1 MYLEYAAYFPNRSGA
16 EVVYL
21 EQAFPRP
28 IYFFPLAFAVQT
40 VIFSFSSGNAI
51 VLAQYLFRINGHTP
65 SAWELKGTAVA
76 GYTVAVLLLTFHTR
90 AGFLLSNGIG
100 IVKVITLIL

>member
-1 MYLEYAAYFPNRSGA
+1 MLYWPLGFLISLSSLTVYLEYAAYFPNRSGA

-28 IYFFPLAFAVQT
+28 IYFFPLAFAAQT

-51 VLAQYLFRINGHTP
+51 GRSSSI
-65 SAWELKGTAVA
+65 
-76 GYTVAVLLLTFHTR
+76 
-90 AGFLLSNGIG
+90 I
-100 IVKVITLIL
+100 

>member
-1 MYLEYAAYFPNRSGA
+1 MDWLTF
-16 EVVYL
+16 
-21 EQAFPRP
+21 RP
-28 IYFFPLAFAVQT
+28 V
-40 VIFSFSSGNAI
+40 

-65 SAWELKGTAVA
+65 STWELKGTAVA
-76 GYTVAVLLLTFHTR
+76 GYTVAVLRRFLSVCGRSDDSQQAVLTFNTR